1 MSKSSQFVSSSIE
14 QVLLGL
20 ARGLRDAQ
28 AVLDE
33 MPPTDSYGR
42 PRSSYHLPYL
52 DFTIKAT
59 METTQ
64 QGNESEPSRNL
75 GVNSARIKKLPLMHL
90 KLPSLKANAEPSNNS
105 TELTSTFSGRLV
117 SIPPS
122 NNLPTNRL
130 LTRAMTDAQKPE
142 VRHIQVNLS
151 NTVGDRISGAGIEF
165 NLDIETSLKLSQLA
179 GVAASF
185 NEDKLKA
192 AVRFSQRVVMTDDAG
207 DAAIEIQLDKTL
219 PANANVVVLISSGP
233 TMTQLILSP

>member
-59 METTQ
+59 METTDQ
-64 QGNESEPSRNL
+64 A
-75 GVNSARIKKLPLMHL
+75 SAPAPTRAMGATSAKIQMIPLLRL
-90 KLPSLKANAEPSNNS
+90 KMPSLTASAEPASSS

-117 SIPPS
+117 SVPPS

-130 LTRAMTDAQKPE
+130 VTRAMTDADKPRT
-142 VRHIQVNLS
+142 RHILVNLS
-151 NTVGDRISGAGIEF
+151 NTAGDLISGAAIEF
-165 NLDIETSLKLSQLA
+165 NLDTEASQKLSQLA
-179 GVAASF
+179 GAPASF
-185 NEDKLKA
+185 TEAKIRT
-192 AVRFSQRVVMTDDAG
+192 AVQFSQRVVQTDEQGNAEVD
-207 DAAIEIQLDKTL
+207 IELTDQV
-219 PANANVVVLISSGP
+219 PAKANIVVLINSGP
-233 TMTQLILSP
+233 TLTQLILSP